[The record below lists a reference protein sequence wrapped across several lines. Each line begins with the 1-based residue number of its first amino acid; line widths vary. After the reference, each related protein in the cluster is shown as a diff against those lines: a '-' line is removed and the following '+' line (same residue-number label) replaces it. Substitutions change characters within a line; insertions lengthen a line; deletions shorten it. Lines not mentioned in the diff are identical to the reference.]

1 VGFDYLRGAH
11 NLAVS
16 VLVSRGAQDLAAR
29 VSVWRV
35 CSFARLCS
43 SFILLLVSPQVAGEP
58 SKRSEERR
66 GIGEDI
72 SPKSAYGERRRGARS
87 DSPTLRDD
95 APTKVG
101 FLNIFSK
108 LFDLVWSP
116 CRISYFSRC
125 RGSCRPRRLLPKLGR
140 DELLQGD
147 LLGDLQGD
155 HPEQCQTS

>member
-16 VLVSRGAQDLAAR
+16 VSVSRGAQDLAAR

-35 CSFARLCS
+35 CSFPRLCS
-43 SFILLLVSPQVAGEP
+43 SFILLLVSPQVAGEQ

-72 SPKSAYGERRRGARS
+72 PPKSAYGEQRRGARS